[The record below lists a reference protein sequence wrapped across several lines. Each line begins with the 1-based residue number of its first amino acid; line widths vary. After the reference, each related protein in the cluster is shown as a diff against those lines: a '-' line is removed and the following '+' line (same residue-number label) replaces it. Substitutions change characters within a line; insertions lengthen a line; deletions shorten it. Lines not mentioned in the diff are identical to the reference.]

1 MKQKIAFLLLRI
13 SLGVIFLIFGIGK
26 FRGDLWAQ
34 TMQGMDFFQNLPWSV
49 GISIVLVGAL
59 EVITGAFLI
68 LGLLRRWASVIAAI
82 QLTGILWL
90 LNFQEI
96 RDIGLLAIALYLA
109 LTCEG
114 AWGIDWAMK
123 HRRRKNAS

>member
-13 SLGVIFLIFGIGK
+13 SLGAIFLIFGIGK

-34 TMQGMDFFQNLPWSV
+34 TMQGMDFFQNLPWAV

-59 EVITGAFLI
+59 EVTTGAFLI
-68 LGLLRRWASVIAAI
+68 LGLLRRWASAMAAI
-82 QLTGILWL
+82 QLTGILWF

-96 RDIGLLAIALYLA
+96 RDIGLLAIALYLV

-114 AWGIDWAMK
+114 SWGIDWLMK